1 MKKSI
6 LILLFWGF
14 CLPSFAQKAIEIDSN
29 FQQKQIIDLSAQTFF
44 LLDSTKQKTISE
56 IRKSQF
62 QDFKKL
68 PDFNH
73 ISRYLANV
81 WLRFQLRNSSKIETL
96 KALFSAGSSFQTTI
110 YVFDN
115 QKLIFKSTND
125 KLLLDQQRPFRFDGQ
140 FLPISIPP
148 NTVYTYFVK
157 VSHFSLKKIQITPV
171 IVSYEWEAKKKE
183 ADLYD
188 NRFAIAANY
197 SFIAILLFLGIFTLL
212 QYLLNREIYIL
223 YYSLYLFTM
232 SAFGIWGFEHS
243 SYVVYMMKYL
253 PFLIDSLR
261 QNFYV
266 LLTQYCYF
274 LFIGEFLAFTHS
286 HPRIGKTISFL
297 LKSIV
302 VLIVLELLFT
312 LVLRRYDW
320 EVYLSIFTQV
330 YLSIFGILVLFYI
343 YQIKTKLAF
352 YIKIGSTFLLLGG
365 IFGFISSWMQWI
377 PQSSDLLDHYPN
389 VFFNA
394 CILLEILF
402 FSMGLAYK
410 ATEVIHQKNDL
421 EQAVSLSELNTLR
434 LQINPHF
441 LFNSLNSI
449 KSYIIKNKTDEA
461 ADYLTDFSTLIRSIL
476 QKSKEQVVTLKE
488 ELDTILLYTKLE
500 QLRFQKKFDFIFE
513 ISPEIDTECIM
524 IPALLLQPYIENAIK
539 HGLTNKQEKGTLK
552 LIVRDLEENI
562 EILIDDDG
570 VGRKQATEL
579 KSNSDGHQS
588 MGLKINEERLKL
600 LNKIHGWDIRCQ
612 IMDKFDSQNQS
623 LGTKVILTIPK

>member
-6 LILLFWGF
+6 FILLFLGF
-14 CLPSFAQKAIEIDSN
+14 CWPLFAQKTIEIDSS
-29 FQQKQIIDLSAQTFF
+29 FQKKEIIDLSNQTFF
-44 LLDSTKQKTISE
+44 LLDSTKQKTIDA

-68 PDFNH
+68 PNFNH
-73 ISRYLANV
+73 TSRYLANV
-81 WLRFQLRNSSKIETL
+81 WLSFQLENSSKTDTL
-96 KALFSAGSSFQTTI
+96 HALFSAGSSFQTLL
-110 YVFDN
+110 YSFDN
-115 QKLIFKSTND
+115 QILISKLTTN
-125 KLLLDQQRPFRFDGQ
+125 KLLLDHQRSFRFDGQ
-140 FLPISIPP
+140 FLPINIPP
-148 NTVYTYFVK
+148 QSIHTFYVEISN
-157 VSHFSLKKIQITPV
+157 SSLKKIQISPI
-171 IVSYEWEAKKKE
+171 IVSYGWEAKKKE

-188 NRFAIAANY
+188 NRFAIALNY
-197 SFIAILLFLGIFTLL
+197 SFIAILLFLGVFTLL
-212 QYLLNREIYIL
+212 QYLLNRQRYIL
-223 YYSLYLFTM
+223 YYSLYLFAM

-243 SYVVYMMKYL
+243 SYVVYVMKFF
-253 PFLIDSLR
+253 PFLLDSLR

-266 LLTQYCYF
+266 LLAQYCYF

-286 HPRIGKTISFL
+286 HPRIGKTINFL

-302 VLIVLELLFT
+302 VLIAVELLFT
-312 LVLRRYDW
+312 LVLKRYDW

-330 YLSIFGILVLFYI
+330 YLSVFGFLVLFYV

-410 ATEVIHQKNDL
+410 STEIIHQKNDL

-500 QLRFQKKFDFIFE
+500 KLRFQQKFDFIFE
-513 ISPEIDTECIM
+513 ISPEIDTENIM

-539 HGLTNKQEKGTLK
+539 HGLANKKEKGTLS
-552 LIVRDLEENI
+552 LIIRDLEENI

-570 VGRKQATEL
+570 VGRKHATEL

-600 LNKIHGWDIRCQ
+600 LNKIHGWNIRCH
-612 IMDKFDSQNQS
+612 IMDKFDSENKPI
-623 LGTKVILTIPK
+623 GTKIILTIPK

>member
-1 MKKSI
+1 MKKSFFI
-6 LILLFWGF
+6 SLFLGF
-14 CLPSFAQKAIEIDSN
+14 CWPLFAQKAIKIDSS
-29 FQQKQIIDLSAQTFF
+29 FWQKEMIDLSSQTFF
-44 LLDSTKQKTISE
+44 FLDSTKQKTFDK

-62 QDFKKL
+62 QNFKKL

-73 ISRYLANV
+73 TSRYLANL
-81 WLRFQLRNSSKIETL
+81 WLRFQLENTSETDTL
-96 KALFSAGSSFQTTI
+96 KALFSAGSTFQTTI
-110 YVFDN
+110 YSINN
-115 QKLIFKSTND
+115 QPLTNN

-140 FLPISIPP
+140 YIPILIPP
-148 NTVYTYFVK
+148 RSIYTYYVEI
-157 VSHFSLKKIQITPV
+157 SDFSLKQIQISPI
-171 IVSYEWEAKKKE
+171 IVSYGWEAKKKE

-188 NRFAIAANY
+188 NRFAIAINY
-197 SFIAILLFLGIFTLL
+197 SFIAILLFLGVFTLL
-212 QYLLNREIYIL
+212 QYFLNRERYIL
-223 YYSLYLFTM
+223 YYSLYLFSM

-243 SYVVYMMKYL
+243 SYVVYVMKYF

-274 LFIGEFLAFTHS
+274 LFIREFLAFTHS
-286 HPRIGKTISFL
+286 HTRIAKTINFL

-302 VLIVLELLFT
+302 GLIVVELMFT
-312 LVLRRYDW
+312 LILKRYDW

-330 YLSIFGILVLFYI
+330 YLSVFGFLVLFYV

-365 IFGFISSWMQWI
+365 VFGFISSWMQWI

-389 VFFNA
+389 VFFNT

-402 FSMGLAYK
+402 FSMGLTYK

-500 QLRFQKKFDFIFE
+500 QLRFQKKFDFFFE
-513 ISPEIDTECIM
+513 ISPEIDVENIM

-539 HGLTNKQEKGTLK
+539 HGLTNKKEKGTLQ
-552 LIVRDLEENI
+552 LIISDFEESI

-570 VGRKQATEL
+570 VGRKQAAEL
-579 KSNSDGHQS
+579 KINTDGHQS

-600 LNKIHGWDIRCQ
+600 LNKIHDWDISCQ
-612 IMDKFDSQNQS
+612 IMDKFDSKNKPI
-623 LGTKVILTIPK
+623 GTKIILTIPK

>member
-6 LILLFWGF
+6 FILLLWGF
-14 CLPSFAQKAIEIDSN
+14 CLPLLAQKVIEIDSS
-29 FQQKQIIDLSAQTFF
+29 FQKKEIIDLSDQTLF
-44 LLDSTKQKTISE
+44 LLDSTKQKTIDD

-62 QDFKKL
+62 QNFKKL

-73 ISRYLANV
+73 ISRYSTNV
-81 WLRFQLRNSSKIETL
+81 WLSFQLKNSSETDTL

-115 QKLIFKSTND
+115 QKLTSHLTTD

-148 NTVYTYFVK
+148 DAVYTYYVEI
-157 VSHFSLKKIQITPV
+157 SNFSLKKIQISPIV
-171 IVSYEWEAKKKE
+171 VSYGWEAKKKE
-183 ADLYD
+183 TDLYD
-188 NRFAIAANY
+188 NRFAIALNY

-212 QYLLNREIYIL
+212 QYLLNRERYIL
-223 YYSLYLFTM
+223 YYSLYLFAM

-243 SYVVYMMKYL
+243 SYVVYVMKFF

-297 LKSIV
+297 LKSFA

-312 LVLRRYDW
+312 LVLKRYDW
-320 EVYLSIFTQV
+320 EVYFSIFTQI
-330 YLSIFGILVLFYI
+330 YLSIFGILVLFYV

-410 ATEVIHQKNDL
+410 STEIIHQKNDL

-513 ISPEIDTECIM
+513 ISPEIDTESIM

-539 HGLTNKQEKGTLK
+539 HGLANKKEKGSLS
-552 LIVRDLEENI
+552 LIIRDLEENI

-570 VGRKQATEL
+570 IGRKRAAEL

-612 IMDKFDSQNQS
+612 IMDKFDSKNQPI
-623 LGTKVILTIPK
+623 GTKIILTIPK

>member
-6 LILLFWGF
+6 FILLLWGF
-14 CLPSFAQKAIEIDSN
+14 YLPLLAQKTIEIDSS
-29 FQQKQIIDLSAQTFF
+29 FQRKEIIDLSEQTLF
-44 LLDSTKQKTISE
+44 LLDLTKQKTIDD

-62 QDFKKL
+62 QGFNRL

-73 ISRYLANV
+73 TSRYKANV
-81 WLRFQLRNSSKIETL
+81 WLRFQLRNFSKTDTL
-96 KALFSAGSSFQTTI
+96 KALFSAGSSFRTSVYI
-110 YVFDN
+110 FDN
-115 QKLIFKSTND
+115 QKLVNQASND
-125 KLLLDQQRPFRFDGQ
+125 KLLPDQQRPFRFDGQ
-140 FLPISIPP
+140 YLPIIIPP
-148 NTVYTYFVK
+148 KATYDFYVEI
-157 VSHFSLKKIQITPV
+157 SRFSMKKIRIQPTV
-171 IVSYEWEAKKKE
+171 VTYEWEAKKKE
-183 ADLYD
+183 SDLYD
-188 NRFAIAANY
+188 NRFAIGSNY
-197 SFIAILLFLGIFTLL
+197 ALLGILLFLALFTFL
-212 QYLLNREIYIL
+212 QYLLNRQRYIL
-223 YYSLYLFTM
+223 YYSLYLFAM
-232 SAFGIWGFEHS
+232 SAFVAWGFEHS
-243 SYVVYMMKYL
+243 SYGFFLLKYSSL
-253 PFLIDSLR
+253 LLISLR

-266 LLTQYCYF
+266 LVAQFCYF
-274 LFIGEFLAFTHS
+274 LFIGEFLASTHS
-286 HPRIGKTISFL
+286 HPRIGKTNNFL
-297 LKSIV
+297 LKSIGI
-302 VLIVLELLFT
+302 LIALEVLFT
-312 LVLRRYDW
+312 LILQRYDW

-330 YLSIFGILVLFYI
+330 FLSVLGALMLFYV

-365 IFGFISSWMQWI
+365 IFGFISSWMNWV

-389 VFFNA
+389 VYFNA

-500 QLRFQKKFDFIFE
+500 QLRFQKKFNFIFE
-513 ISPEIDTECIM
+513 ISPEIDTENIM

-539 HGLTNKQEKGTLK
+539 HGLTNKKEKGTLQ

-570 VGRKQATEL
+570 IGRKRATEL

-600 LNKIHGWDIRCQ
+600 LNKIHGWDIHCQ
-612 IMDKFDSQNQS
+612 IMDKFDSKNQPI
-623 LGTKVILTIPK
+623 GTKIILTIPK

>member
-6 LILLFWGF
+6 FILLFCGIF
-14 CLPSFAQKAIEIDSN
+14 LPTFAQKAIEIDSSL
-29 FQQKQIIDLSAQTFF
+29 QKKEIIDLSDQTLF
-44 LLDSTKQKTISE
+44 LLDSTKQKTLDE
-56 IRKSQF
+56 IKKSRF
-62 QDFKKL
+62 QDFQKI

-81 WLRFQLRNSSKIETL
+81 WLKFRLKNNSQTDTL
-96 KALFSAGSSFQTTI
+96 KALFSAGSSFQTLLYTI
-110 YVFDN
+110 DN
-115 QKLIFKSTND
+115 QYIINQQTTNKLFP
-125 KLLLDQQRPFRFDGQ
+125 DQQRSFRFDGQ
-140 FLPISIPP
+140 YLPIIIPP
-148 NTVYTYFVK
+148 KARYDFYVEI
-157 VSHFSLKKIQITPV
+157 SWFSLKKIRIQPT
-171 IVSYEWEAKKKE
+171 IVTYEWEAKKKE
-183 ADLYD
+183 VDLYD
-188 NRFAIAANY
+188 NRFAIGCNY
-197 SFIAILLFLGIFTLL
+197 ALIGILLFLALFTFL
-212 QYLLNREIYIL
+212 QYLLNRQRYIL
-223 YYSLYLFTM
+223 YYSLYLFAM
-232 SAFGIWGFEHS
+232 SAFVAWGFEHS
-243 SYVVYMMKYL
+243 SYGFFLLKYSSL
-253 PFLIDSLR
+253 LLILLR

-266 LLTQYCYF
+266 LVAQFCYF
-274 LFIGEFLAFTHS
+274 LFIGEFLASTHT
-286 HPRIGKTISFL
+286 HPRIGKLNNFL
-297 LKSIV
+297 LKSIGI
-302 VLIVLELLFT
+302 LIVLEVLFT
-312 LVLRRYDW
+312 LILQRYDW
-320 EVYLSIFTQV
+320 EIYLSIFTQV
-330 YLSIFGILVLFYI
+330 FLSVFGALMLFYV

-365 IFGFISSWMQWI
+365 IFGFISSWMNWV

-389 VFFNA
+389 VYFNA

-476 QKSKEQVVTLKE
+476 QKSKEQIVSLKE

-513 ISPEIDTECIM
+513 ISPEINTESVM

-539 HGLTNKQEKGTLK
+539 HGLSNKKEKGTLS
-552 LIVRDLEENI
+552 LIINNLGESI
-562 EILIDDDG
+562 EILINDDG
-570 VGRKQATEL
+570 IGRKHASEL

-600 LNKIHGWDIRCQ
+600 LNKIHDWNIRCH
-612 IMDKFDSQNQS
+612 IMDKFDSENKPI
-623 LGTKVILTIPK
+623 GTKIILIIPK